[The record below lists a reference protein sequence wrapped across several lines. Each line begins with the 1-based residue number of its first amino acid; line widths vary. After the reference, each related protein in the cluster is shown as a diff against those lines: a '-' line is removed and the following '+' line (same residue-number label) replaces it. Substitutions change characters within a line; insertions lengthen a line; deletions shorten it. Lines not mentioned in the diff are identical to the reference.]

1 MNLYVSWQILIDLEI
16 YFNLKNFANQIDS
29 WSLQKSIIIE
39 KIYMLFLYTEN
50 GTNGNIVYSNHAV
63 RRHTFGKYFPNLTT
77 NSTRQHVLKFFKKER
92 LKGKKQ

>member
-1 MNLYVSWQILIDLEI
+1 
-16 YFNLKNFANQIDS
+16 
-29 WSLQKSIIIE
+29 
-39 KIYMLFLYTEN
+39 MLFLYTEN

-92 LKGKKQ
+92 LKGKQQ